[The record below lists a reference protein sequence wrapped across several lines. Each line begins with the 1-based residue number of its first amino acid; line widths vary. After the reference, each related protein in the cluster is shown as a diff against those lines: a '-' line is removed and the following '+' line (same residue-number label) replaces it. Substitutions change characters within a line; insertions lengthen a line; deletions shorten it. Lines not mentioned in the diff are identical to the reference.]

1 MLLQLFNFNF
11 CFFLFEV
18 GDQENVDLNQVLP
31 LSNCYHPVRTYTY
44 WRKKKYFVQLAKWLL
59 CYDVNFPFVFI
70 EIEVCKTLIANCE
83 KKFYFEFKKYFST
96 FSTESTVLSDSQ
108 LWTKFSSSLFLSAW
122 LNTLAFLL
130 ALRQCLELNI
140 EIKAM
145 CKSENSVIP
154 CSAEIDLN
162 RITTVGNLTEI

>member
-1 MLLQLFNFNF
+1 MLSSCPHIHRLK
-11 CFFLFEV
+11 E
-18 GDQENVDLNQVLP
+18 
-31 LSNCYHPVRTYTY
+31 
-44 WRKKKYFVQLAKWLL
+44 KKYFVQLALAKWLL

-70 EIEVCKTLIANCE
+70 EVEVCKTLTANCE

-96 FSTESTVLSDSQ
+96 FSTDSL
-108 LWTKFSSSLFLSAW
+108 LWTKFSFSLFLSAW

-162 RITTVGNLTEI
+162 GIPTVGNLTEINWTSET